1 VDYKERKGGEDKLK
15 QELHGFGNER
25 QEQFQEGQDH
35 DDQGDEH
42 QEDADPQNPVVPD
55 PHPD

>member
-1 VDYKERKGGEDKLK
+1 VDYKEREGGKDELK
-15 QELHGFGNER
+15 QELHGFGNEG
-25 QEQFQEGQDH
+25 QEQFEEGQDH